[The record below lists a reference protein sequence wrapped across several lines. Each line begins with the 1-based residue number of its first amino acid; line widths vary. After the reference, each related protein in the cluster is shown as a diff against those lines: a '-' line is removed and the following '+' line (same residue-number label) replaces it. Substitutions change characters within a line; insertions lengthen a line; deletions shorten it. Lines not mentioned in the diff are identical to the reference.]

1 MTEQRFPATVI
12 ASEGRIAMGTGE
24 DDAIMARFAAD
35 YLALL
40 HQRILSIQA
49 NLKAGN
55 HQTAHVAMLSLE
67 STSAMV
73 GASNLAQAVGALRA
87 AMDRGDRAAYAELDR
102 AMVVAAA
109 AVPAQLGQAAYS
121 YPVVPE
127 GPDPVG
133 QA

>member
-1 MTEQRFPATVI
+1 
-12 ASEGRIAMGTGE
+12 MGTGE

-40 HQRILSIQA
+40 HQRILNIQA
-49 NLKAGN
+49 HLKAGN

-73 GASNLAQAVGALRA
+73 GASNLARAVGALRA
-87 AMDRGDRAAYAELDR
+87 AMDRGDRDAYPELDR
-102 AMVVAAA
+102 AMVAAAA

-127 GPDPVG
+127 TSDRVDQP
-133 QA
+133 